1 MVEILVMLE
10 RSRFAKRIVAP
21 ITHHRFSMECL
32 HPDRTVCP
40 FWCHSN
46 GKQDCAAFRLSSPL
60 ISPEISSNTALVRQ
74 GGNYILGIWLS
85 VIASARS
92 LGAIWVSTCSVGG
105 FERWPLP

>member
-60 ISPEISSNTALVRQ
+60 ISPEIQ
-74 GGNYILGIWLS
+74 FEYC
-85 VIASARS
+85 ASATRRQ
-92 LGAIWVSTCSVGG
+92 LYPRHLA
-105 FERWPLP
+105 ERRRKR